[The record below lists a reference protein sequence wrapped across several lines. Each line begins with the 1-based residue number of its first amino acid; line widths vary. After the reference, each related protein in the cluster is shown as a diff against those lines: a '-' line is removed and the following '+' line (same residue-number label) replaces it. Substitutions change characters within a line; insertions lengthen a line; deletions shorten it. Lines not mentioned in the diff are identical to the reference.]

1 MRTLCA
7 IFAGLALLACHPAP
21 APTPLR
27 STRADSLV
35 LERSR
40 CFGFC
45 PAYRLSLRADGSVT
59 FASRNPG
66 DTARTATD
74 SISPE
79 QLGQLVQ
86 EAERI
91 GFFELPPDI
100 LKDSTLCPVAATD
113 HPSATVT
120 IFRADS
126 AHRVVDYLG
135 CRFASDASA
144 TERLEALRHFESAI
158 DSVAQ
163 SERWVRPASL
173 RN

>member
-1 MRTLCA
+1 MRTVCA
-7 IFAGLALLACHPAP
+7 ILAGLTLIACHPAP
-21 APTPLR
+21 GPTPAHAP
-27 STRADSLV
+27 RADSLV

-45 PAYRLSLRADGSVT
+45 PAYRLSLRADGSVA

-79 QLGQLVQ
+79 KLEWLVQ
-86 EAERI
+86 EAGRI
-91 GFFELPPDI
+91 GFFALPPEI
-100 LKDSTLCPVAATD
+100 LKDHALCPVAATD
-113 HPSATVT
+113 HPGATVT

-135 CRFASDASA
+135 CRVGSDTSA
-144 TERLEALRHFESAI
+144 TARLESLRQFESAI

-163 SERWVRPASL
+163 SQRWVRPASL